1 MIHNKYFE
9 IVKEFLRGY
18 FKTIYGRELVG
29 KVEFSQKNIANT
41 LGELEGQRILIS
53 NFNGNR
59 RYYSLNFENPLIRDH
74 ISFFEK
80 YVKLSFLKKNP
91 VLIDFSSKVSGKIVC
106 VFGSYAKGINKKNSD
121 SSCLYQNLLVKNKK
135 SYISLA
141 KKQNIELDD
150 MKSFV
155 CFDNSF
161 PLAKQA
167 QEHLLTFAL
176 LRSDTQIFKIK
187 KLCILFYLNFP
198 NGYH

>member
-121 SSCLYQNLLVKNKK
+121 LDLLVVGGDSNEISQLGKEYGLDVQVFNLSLSDFRKGFANNLILKECLKNHVVLKGEN
-135 SYISLA
+135 L
-141 KKQNIELDD
+141 
-150 MKSFV
+150 FV
-155 CFDNSF
+155 SEVI
-161 PLAKQA
+161 KW
-167 QEHLLTFAL
+167 
-176 LRSDTQIFKIK
+176 KI
-187 KLCILFYLNFP
+187 
-198 NGYH
+198 